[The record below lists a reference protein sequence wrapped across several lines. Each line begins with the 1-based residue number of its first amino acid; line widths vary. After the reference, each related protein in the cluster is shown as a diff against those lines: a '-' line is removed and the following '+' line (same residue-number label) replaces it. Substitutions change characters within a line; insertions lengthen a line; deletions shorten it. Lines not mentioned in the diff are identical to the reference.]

1 MKIIFEKDDQQC
13 IESLRKSKE
22 SGMNHPL
29 AFLNDGE
36 EYCISFKVMDSVKAN
51 AFLLEFM
58 RTDDIGRKMIEDAIG
73 IHVKSKSNENS
84 GFKLDQLRELLREF
98 EVKAKE
104 ILR

>member
-1 MKIIFEKDDQQC
+1 MKIVFEKDDQKY
-13 IESLRKSKE
+13 IESLRKSKK
-22 SGMNHPL
+22 SGTDNPL

-36 EYCISFKVMDSVKAN
+36 EYCIGFKVVDSVKAN
-51 AFLLEFM
+51 AFLFEFM

-84 GFKLDQLRELLREF
+84 GFKLDQMRELLKEF

-104 ILR
+104 ILK